1 MKTQLQLVITCATV
15 VAFSLPL
22 TAHGA
27 KKAPSP
33 TPSAAPSV
41 SAKPTP
47 ATKTTPTPKPTA
59 TAKPAASPKT
69 QATAT
74 PNGKTTTDPN
84 KARAIPFHGSISAV
98 DHRAKTFT
106 IAGKEHS
113 RVFKITD
120 KTALTKAGA
129 PATIKDVVA
138 NEEARGSYWKVTD
151 GTLEA
156 KTVKLGPK
164 TDTEKAAD
172 EKANARKK
180 EKESA
185 SESSASPSASPN
197 P

>member
-1 MKTQLQLVITCATV
+1 MKTQLQLLITCATV
-15 VAFSLPL
+15 VAFSLPV
-22 TAHGA
+22 AVHGA
-27 KKAPSP
+27 SKKAPSP
-33 TPSAAPSV
+33 APSASPSA
-41 SAKPTP
+41 SAKATP
-47 ATKTTPTPKPTA
+47 AAKSKPTA
-59 TAKPAASPKT
+59 SPTAKASPS
-69 QATAT
+69 AS

-84 KARAIPFHGSISAV
+84 KARAIPFHGTISAV
-98 DHRAKTFT
+98 DQRAKTFT

-120 KTALTKAGA
+120 KTVMTKAGA
-129 PATIKDVVA
+129 PATIKDAAA

-164 TDTEKAAD
+164 TDAEKAAD
-172 EKANARKK
+172 EKAKARKK

-185 SESSASPSASPN
+185 AESSASPAASPK